1 MSISNLPRDMISH
14 IVSFMNYEDRNRFS
28 MTCKEYYV
36 YKVPMDLYEFE
47 TSMCFAIVERR
58 LLELGI
64 PRERIVA
71 LFAPR
76 VVILPPK
83 PPLWIYSSIE
93 QVCVTRAWMTPSELS
108 IVLLYAP
115 YLKPEKTQ
123 PDAPCKRPVYED

>member
-1 MSISNLPRDMISH
+1 
-14 IVSFMNYEDRNRFS
+14 

-47 TSMCFAIVERR
+47 TSTRFAIVERH

-64 PRERIVA
+64 PRERIIA

-83 PPLWIYSSIE
+83 PPLWIYYSIE
-93 QVCVTRAWMTPSELS
+93 QVCVARAWMTPSELS
-108 IVLLYAP
+108 FVLLYASH
-115 YLKPEKTQ
+115 LKPEKTQ